1 MGIAYRVDEP
11 AGVSTSVWAGLVTYD
26 QAMQHVAALAA
37 TPEWGAG
44 GLILTDLTAVASTSF
59 PDREQVSELASRF
72 VDQLDDRS
80 RSTKWAVIANEIFS
94 RASQFGEE
102 LGDAARRLIVFFDLA
117 SACIWLGVDLDAMRA
132 VIERLREEA
141 RSQSADENDS

>member
-1 MGIAYRVDEP
+1 
-11 AGVSTSVWAGLVTYD
+11 
-26 QAMQHVAALAA
+26 
-37 TPEWGAG
+37 
-44 GLILTDLTAVASTSF
+44 VASTSF
-59 PDREQVSELASRF
+59 PDREQVAELASRF

-80 RSTKWAVIANEIFS
+80 RSTKWAMVANQIFS
-94 RASQFGEE
+94 QASQFGEE

-141 RSQSADENDS
+141 RSQSADENNS

>member
-11 AGVSTSVWAGLVTYD
+11 PGVSTSVWAGSVKYD

-44 GLILTDLTAVASTSF
+44 GRILTDLTAVASTSF
-59 PDREQVSELASRF
+59 PDREQVSEIAARF
-72 VDQLDDRS
+72 VEQLDARS
-80 RSTKWAVIANEIFS
+80 QSTKWAVIANQIFTQ
-94 RASQFGEE
+94 ASQFGEE

-132 VIERLREEA
+132 VIEKLRGEA
-141 RSQSADENDS
+141 RSQTADDAS

>member
-11 AGVSTSVWAGLVTYD
+11 AGVSTSVWAGMVTYD

-44 GLILTDLTAVASTSF
+44 GRILTDLTAVAPTSF
-59 PDREQVSELASRF
+59 PDPEQVSELASRF
-72 VDQLDDRS
+72 VDQLDGRS

-102 LGDAARRLIVFFDLA
+102 IGDAARRLIVFFDLA
-117 SACIWLGVDLDAMRA
+117 SACIWLGVDLDAMRV
-132 VIERLREEA
+132 VIEKLREEA
-141 RSQSADENDS
+141 RSQRAENDS